1 MEFIYFIANQGG
13 NKSKITV
20 IDLANVT
27 VYEREEFS
35 PVNDDNYYE
44 LAEALA
50 DAKAI
55 ASKYDLEYVPF
66 ESRYNRELNEKTQLT
81 LK

>member
-13 NKSKITV
+13 DKSKITV

-27 VYEREEFS
+27 VYERDQFT
-35 PVNDDNYYE
+35 PVNDENYHD
-44 LAEALA
+44 LAEALV

-55 ASKYDLEYVPF
+55 ASKYNLEYVPF
-66 ESRYNRELNEKTQLT
+66 ESRYNSELNEKTQLS
-81 LK
+81 L

>member
-13 NKSKITV
+13 DKSKVTV

-27 VYEREEFS
+27 VYEREQFS
-35 PVNDDNYYE
+35 PVNDDNYHD
-44 LAEALA
+44 LSEALG

-55 ASKYDLEYVPF
+55 ASKYDLEYIPF
-66 ESRYNRELNEKTQLT
+66 ESRYNSELNEKTQLT
-81 LK
+81 L